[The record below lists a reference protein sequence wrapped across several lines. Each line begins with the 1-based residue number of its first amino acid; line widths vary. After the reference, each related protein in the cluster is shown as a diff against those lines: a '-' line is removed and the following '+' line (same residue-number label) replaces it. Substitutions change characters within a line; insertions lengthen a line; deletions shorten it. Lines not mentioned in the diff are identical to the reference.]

1 MEGIT
6 NKQVYRCYDENL
18 KKFLYKNGI
27 KYFLTAFDAK
37 TMIQFW
43 AYYKSSKFER
53 LLEEWIKNN
62 PKMGENNYGR
72 ISK

>member
-6 NKQVYRCYDENL
+6 NKDVYRCYDEKL
-18 KKFLYKNGI
+18 KKFLYEHGI

-43 AYYKSSKFER
+43 AYYKSPEFIE
-53 LLEEWIKNN
+53 LLNEWIKNN
-62 PKMGENNYGR
+62 PKDKILGG
-72 ISK
+72 K